1 MASEFKSEILVKNDE
16 KIITKKINKEFI
28 PILSIFEITTLISVR
43 TTQIE
48 NEAVPCVEY
57 SVNDTPKN
65 IAIRELEQ
73 KKIPF
78 LIKRKLGQYVEIWT
92 IDELELNT
100 DLIPYD

>member
-1 MASEFKSEILVKNDE
+1 MSSSFDSEIVE
-16 KIITKKINKEFI
+16 KDQINIVKINKQFI
-28 PILSIFEITTLISVR
+28 PILTLFEVTSLIAVR
-43 TTQIE
+43 TTQLE
-48 NEAVPCVEY
+48 KDAPPCVDY

-65 IAIRELEQ
+65 IAIKELEE

-78 LIKRKLGQYVEIWT
+78 HIKRKFGNYVEIWK